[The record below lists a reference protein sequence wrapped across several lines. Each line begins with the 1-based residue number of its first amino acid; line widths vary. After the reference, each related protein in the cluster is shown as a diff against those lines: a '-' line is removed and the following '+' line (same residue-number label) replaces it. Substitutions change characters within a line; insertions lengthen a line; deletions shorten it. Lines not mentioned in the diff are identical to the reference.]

1 MANDGD
7 DRVICPKCGAD
18 AGPTQPQLETAVIKC
33 PACGAWIDSKGRHIA
48 NIYEHFK
55 AQRERRRREDA
66 AIKDSSRT
74 RGQKKTW
81 KAPARKVVKDA
92 TE

>member
-66 AIKDSSRT
+66 AIKSSSRS
-74 RGQKKTW
+74 RGRNKARRPSAKKV
-81 KAPARKVVKDA
+81 R
-92 TE
+92 